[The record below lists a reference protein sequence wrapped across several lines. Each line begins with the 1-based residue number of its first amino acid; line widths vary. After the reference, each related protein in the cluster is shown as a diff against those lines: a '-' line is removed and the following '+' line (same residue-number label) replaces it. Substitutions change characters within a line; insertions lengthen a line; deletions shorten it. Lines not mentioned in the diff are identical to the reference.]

1 MEKEIIV
8 KWKIKASATQEVLA
22 LLPELAEKSK
32 NEPGNTAYHIYQSE
46 SDPNELILH
55 ERYVDAEAAEAHRN
69 SAHYQDIV
77 VGKVVPQLEV
87 REVIIVKKIV

>member
-1 MEKEIIV
+1 MEREIIV

-22 LLPELAEKSK
+22 LLPELAEKTK
-32 NEPGNTAYHIYQSE
+32 REPGNIGYNIYQSE

-69 SAHYQDIV
+69 SAHYQEIV
-77 VGKVVPQLEV
+77 AGKVLPQLEV